1 MEPENGGLEHE
12 FPNLNWVMFRFHVNF
27 SRGSAC
33 LNFLYTMQLR
43 LSCLKITHY
52 FHIELPKNGRIRASP
67 QQQNIY
73 IYTYIYIHIIHLEG
87 TFIIYEGWEPNQR
100 ATIQKFAHGMK
111 SKRNS
116 SLSGKNSLKMQSAR
130 PSGPKLDYYY
140 VFFLY
145 IFF

>member
-1 MEPENGGLEHE
+1 MFEN
-12 FPNLNWVMFRFHVNF
+12 
-27 SRGSAC
+27 
-33 LNFLYTMQLR
+33 
-43 LSCLKITHY
+43 HY
-52 FHIELPKNGRIRASP
+52 FHIEIPKNGRIRASP
-67 QQQNIY
+67 QQQKIY
-73 IYTYIYIHIIHLEG
+73 IYTYIHIIHLEG

-140 VFFLY
+140 VLFFIFLYFFSEFFL
-145 IFF
+145 IFLYVLLLCPYFFPMFCYFPLFRDI